1 MRINQIRPLL
11 IAALLLLGIMPTTA
25 QSVYSL
31 IERDPNFAAGDYSI
45 YPESDLPQ
53 LTPAPK
59 GYTPFYISHYG
70 RHGSRY
76 LSDMKGFK
84 VPYTVLHEA
93 DSLGKL
99 TPLGKM
105 ILREMRL
112 NIADTEGR
120 WGDLAEKGKHQLS
133 RIAHRMIQNFPKVF
147 SRGAFIDARSTIVTR
162 CELSMG
168 IAVQQFVKER
178 PSLNVTMRNSY
189 SDMWYM
195 NHQDKTLRASAT
207 TRQTEQ
213 ALNTFIGSRWHQENK
228 ISQLFNDTAYMHQH
242 IDMIWFTYYLM
253 KTALIQYN
261 TLRSGEPNLLLQF
274 FSNEDLYV
282 FWEVENAW
290 SYIQSGF
297 CTLNG
302 ARQPYLQV
310 YLLRQI
316 INEADSIIASR
327 QHGVSLRFGHGTI
340 LLPLTCL
347 MGINGYDY
355 RTDDLESL
363 EPRGWW
369 ANKVSPMAG
378 NIQIVFYRK
387 NAKDRDPLVKVL
399 VNEKEATL
407 PLKTD
412 IAPYYHW
419 NDFRSY
425 YLQLLNDYEKK
436 KKKDG
441 E

>member
-1 MRINQIRPLL
+1 MKN
-11 IAALLLLGIMPTTA
+11 GI
-25 QSVYSL
+25 
-31 IERDPNFAAGDYSI
+31 
-45 YPESDLPQ
+45 
-53 LTPAPK
+53 
-59 GYTPFYISHYG
+59 
-70 RHGSRY
+70 
-76 LSDMKGFK
+76 
-84 VPYTVLHEA
+84 
-93 DSLGKL
+93 
-99 TPLGKM
+99 
-105 ILREMRL
+105 
-112 NIADTEGR
+112 
-120 WGDLAEKGKHQLS
+120 
-133 RIAHRMIQNFPKVF
+133 
-147 SRGAFIDARSTIVTR
+147 
-162 CELSMG
+162 
-168 IAVQQFVKER
+168 
-178 PSLNVTMRNSY
+178 
-189 SDMWYM
+189 
-195 NHQDKTLRASAT
+195 
-207 TRQTEQ
+207 
-213 ALNTFIGSRWHQENK
+213 
-228 ISQLFNDTAYMHQH
+228 
-242 IDMIWFTYYLM
+242 
-253 KTALIQYN
+253 
-261 TLRSGEPNLLLQF
+261 
-274 FSNEDLYV
+274 
-282 FWEVENAW
+282 
-290 SYIQSGF
+290 
-297 CTLNG
+297 
-302 ARQPYLQV
+302 
-310 YLLRQI
+310 LLRQI

-436 KKKDG
+436 KKDG